1 MVDTPT
7 KILIIA
13 CYASLAAIIYHTVII
28 YSLYKYSFIICALT
42 HKLAVFQ
49 LRTGHHIRMYRSNL
63 DGCTARYVT
72 NHQYRLCLLKENC
85 VAPSTFNDAAI
96 FGVMDSECVHIAMY
110 IQMTTTTLDF

>member
-28 YSLYKYSFIICALT
+28 YSLYKYSFIICVLT

-49 LRTGHHIRMYRSNL
+49 LRTGHHIRMYCFYL
-63 DGCTARYVT
+63 DGCTAQYVT
-72 NHQYRLCLLKENC
+72 NHQYLLKENC
-85 VAPSTFNDAAI
+85 VAHSFNDAAI

>member
-28 YSLYKYSFIICALT
+28 YSLYKYSFIICVLT

-49 LRTGHHIRMYRSNL
+49 LRTGHHIRMYCSYL
-63 DGCTARYVT
+63 DGCTARYVA
-72 NHQYRLCLLKENC
+72 NHQYRLCLLKENY
-85 VAPSTFNDAAI
+85 VAHSFNDAAI
-96 FGVMDSECVHIAMY
+96 FGVMDSECVHISMY